1 MEGIYKKSS
10 LMLFA
15 PIIKGLLLGLILSI
29 SIGPVIFA
37 IIKQSLTNGKRSGY
51 AFVAGVSS
59 SDLVLL
65 FICNVFT
72 SLFNLVLNH
81 KSTIALTGAGFLL
94 LMGLY
99 TLFFKKLKLEN
110 MGNDGQQKV
119 TSIKDLIGAYFSGFL
134 MNTLNPSVF
143 LFWFAWTAAINN
155 SAGDTPNPLQYKL
168 LVFGTCL
175 GFVLLS
181 DLVKVFLAGKLRPR
195 LTEKSLV
202 WINRISGII
211 ILIFS
216 AALLYSA
223 LLIY

>member
-1 MEGIYKKSS
+1 
-10 LMLFA
+10 MLFA
-15 PIIKGLLLGLILSI
+15 PILKGFLLGLILSI

-37 IIKQSLTNGKRSGY
+37 IIKQSLTNGKRAGY

-59 SDLVLL
+59 SDFLLL
-65 FICNVFT
+65 FVCNVFT

-81 KSTIALTGAGFLL
+81 KSTIALAGAGFLL

-99 TLFFKKLKLEN
+99 TLLFKKLKLEN
-110 MGNDGQQKV
+110 MGEGG
-119 TSIKDLIGAYFSGFL
+119 TSKPFNIQDLITSYFSGFL

-143 LFWFAWTAAINN
+143 LFWFAWTAAINT
-155 SAGDTPNPLQYKL
+155 SADETPNPVQYKL

-181 DLVKVFLAGKLRPR
+181 DLLKVFLAGKLRPK
-195 LTEKSLV
+195 LTEKNLL
-202 WINRISGII
+202 WINRVSGII

-223 LLIY
+223 LLVY

>member
-1 MEGIYKKSS
+1 
-10 LMLFA
+10 MLVD
-15 PIIKGLLLGLILSI
+15 PILKGVLLGFILSI

-37 IIKQSLTNGKRSGY
+37 IIKQSLTNGKCSGY

-59 SDLVLL
+59 SDFVLL
-65 FICNVFT
+65 FICNFFT

-81 KSTIALTGAGFLL
+81 KSTIALAGAGFLL

-110 MGNDGQQKV
+110 MGTDGVNKKV
-119 TSIKDLIGAYFSGFL
+119 SIKDLVSSYFSGFL

-143 LFWFAWTAAINN
+143 LFWFAWTAAINT
-155 SAGDTPNPLQYKL
+155 SADDTPNPIQYKL
-168 LVFGTCL
+168 IVFGTCL

-181 DLVKVFLAGKLRPR
+181 DLIKVFLAGKLRSR
-195 LTEKSLV
+195 LTEKNLL
-202 WINRISGII
+202 WINRFSGMI

-216 AALLYSA
+216 AVLLYSA
-223 LLIY
+223 ILIY

>member
-1 MEGIYKKSS
+1 
-10 LMLFA
+10 MLVE
-15 PIIKGLLLGLILSI
+15 PVLKGLLLGLILSI

-37 IIKQSLTNGKRSGY
+37 IIKQSLTNGKSSGY

-59 SDLVLL
+59 SDIILL
-65 FICNVFT
+65 FICNFFT

-81 KSTIALTGAGFLL
+81 KSSIALAGAGFLL

-110 MGNDGQQKV
+110 MGMNGMNKPF
-119 TSIKDLIGAYFSGFL
+119 SIKDLISSYFSGFL

-155 SAGDTPNPLQYKL
+155 TADDTPNPIQYKL
-168 LVFGTCL
+168 VVFGTCL

-181 DLVKVFLAGKLRPR
+181 DLIKVFLAGKLRPR
-195 LTEKSLV
+195 LTEKNLV
-202 WINRISGII
+202 WINRISGMI

-223 LLIY
+223 ILIY

>member
-1 MEGIYKKSS
+1 
-10 LMLFA
+10 MLVE
-15 PIIKGLLLGLILSI
+15 PILKGLLLGLILSI

-51 AFVAGVSS
+51 AFVVGVSS
-59 SDLVLL
+59 SDFVLL

-81 KSTIALTGAGFLL
+81 KSAIALAGAGFLL
-94 LMGLY
+94 IMGLY

-110 MGNDGQQKV
+110 MGTDGVNKKV
-119 TSIKDLIGAYFSGFL
+119 RIKDLVSSYFSGFL

-155 SAGDTPNPLQYKL
+155 SADDTPNPIQYKL
-168 LVFGTCL
+168 VVFGTCL

-181 DLVKVFLAGKLRPR
+181 DLIKVFLAGKLRPR
-195 LTEKSLV
+195 LTEKNLL
-202 WINRISGII
+202 WINRFSGMI

-216 AALLYSA
+216 AVLLYSA

>member
-1 MEGIYKKSS
+1 
-10 LMLFA
+10 MLVE
-15 PIIKGLLLGLILSI
+15 PILKGLLLGLILSI

-59 SDLVLL
+59 SDFVLL

-81 KSTIALTGAGFLL
+81 KSAIALAGAGFLL
-94 LMGLY
+94 IMGLY

-110 MGNDGQQKV
+110 MGSDGVNKTV
-119 TSIKDLIGAYFSGFL
+119 SIKDMVSSYFSGFL

-155 SAGDTPNPLQYKL
+155 SADNTPNPIQYKL
-168 LVFGTCL
+168 VVFGTCL

-181 DLVKVFLAGKLRPR
+181 DLIKVFLAGKLRPR
-195 LTEKSLV
+195 LTEKNLL
-202 WINRISGII
+202 WINRFSGMI

-216 AALLYSA
+216 AVLLYSA

>member
-1 MEGIYKKSS
+1 
-10 LMLFA
+10 MLVD
-15 PIIKGLLLGLILSI
+15 PILKGLLLGFILSI

-59 SDLVLL
+59 SDFVLL
-65 FICNVFT
+65 FICNFFT

-81 KSTIALTGAGFLL
+81 KSTIALAGAGFLL

-110 MGNDGQQKV
+110 MGTDGVNKRV
-119 TSIKDLIGAYFSGFL
+119 SIKDLISSYFSGFL

-143 LFWFAWTAAINN
+143 LFWFAWTAAINT
-155 SAGDTPNPLQYKL
+155 SADDTPNPIQYKL
-168 LVFGTCL
+168 IVFGTCL

-181 DLVKVFLAGKLRPR
+181 DLIKVFLAGKLRPR
-195 LTEKSLV
+195 LTEKSLL
-202 WINRISGII
+202 WINRVSGMI

-223 LLIY
+223 ILIY

>member
-1 MEGIYKKSS
+1 
-10 LMLFA
+10 MLVE
-15 PIIKGLLLGLILSI
+15 PILKGLLLGLILSI

-59 SDLVLL
+59 SDFVLL

-81 KSTIALTGAGFLL
+81 KSAIALAGAGFLL
-94 LMGLY
+94 IMGLY

-110 MGNDGQQKV
+110 MGSDGVNKTV
-119 TSIKDLIGAYFSGFL
+119 SIKDLVSSYFSGFL

-155 SAGDTPNPLQYKL
+155 SADDTPNPIQYKL
-168 LVFGTCL
+168 VVFGTCL

-181 DLVKVFLAGKLRPR
+181 DLIKVFLAGKLRPR
-195 LTEKSLV
+195 LTEKNLL
-202 WINRISGII
+202 WINRFSGMI

-216 AALLYSA
+216 AVLLYSA

>member
-1 MEGIYKKSS
+1 
-10 LMLFA
+10 MLVD
-15 PIIKGLLLGLILSI
+15 PILKGVLLGFILSI

-37 IIKQSLTNGKRSGY
+37 IIKQSLTNGRRSGY

-59 SDLVLL
+59 SDFILL
-65 FICNVFT
+65 FICNFFT
-72 SLFNLVLNH
+72 SLFNLVLSH
-81 KSTIALTGAGFLL
+81 KSTIALAGAGFLL

-110 MGNDGQQKV
+110 MGIDGVHKTV
-119 TSIKDLIGAYFSGFL
+119 SIKNLLSSYFSGFL

-143 LFWFAWTAAINN
+143 LFWFAWTAAINT
-155 SAGDTPNPLQYKL
+155 SADDTPNPVQYKL
-168 LVFGTCL
+168 IVFGTCL
-175 GFVLLS
+175 GFVLVS
-181 DLVKVFLAGKLRPR
+181 DLIKVFLAGKLRPR
-195 LTEKSLV
+195 LTEKNLL
-202 WINRISGII
+202 WINRVSGMI

>member
-1 MEGIYKKSS
+1 MVIEAI
-10 LMLFA
+10 L
-15 PIIKGLLLGLILSI
+15 KGLLLGLILSI

-59 SDLVLL
+59 SDIILL
-65 FICNVFT
+65 SICNFFT

-81 KSTIALTGAGFLL
+81 KSSIALAGAGFLL

-110 MGNDGQQKV
+110 MGVSGVNKAFG
-119 TSIKDLIGAYFSGFL
+119 IKDLVSSYFSGFL

-143 LFWFAWTAAINN
+143 LFWFAWTAAINT
-155 SAGDTPNPLQYKL
+155 SADDTPNPVQFKL
-168 LVFGTCL
+168 IVFGTCL

-181 DLVKVFLAGKLRPR
+181 DLIKVFLAGKLRPR
-195 LTEKSLV
+195 LTEKNLV
-202 WINRISGII
+202 WINRISGMI

-223 LLIY
+223 VLIY

>member
-1 MEGIYKKSS
+1 
-10 LMLFA
+10 MLLT
-15 PIIKGLLLGLILSI
+15 PILKGLLLGLILSI

-37 IIKQSLTNGKRSGY
+37 IIKQSLTNGKTAGY

-65 FICNVFT
+65 FVCNVFT

-81 KSTIALTGAGFLL
+81 KSSIALAGAGFLCI
-94 LMGLY
+94 MGIY

-110 MGNDGQQKV
+110 MGVDATRKPID
-119 TSIKDLIGAYFSGFL
+119 IKGIISSYFSGFL

-155 SAGDTPNPLQYKL
+155 SADETTNPVQYKL
-168 LVFGTCL
+168 IVFGTCL

-181 DLVKVFLAGKLRPR
+181 DLLKVFLAGKLRPR
-195 LTEKSLV
+195 LTEKNLV